1 MMRDPVQEF
10 NAPWIRPPFETNSQW
25 IYICLQLR
33 SVNRLLGAFTNIYN
47 LRGVKRLRMAFTI
60 IYN

>member
-1 MMRDPVQEF
+1 MMRDAEQKF
-10 NAPWIRPPFETNSQW
+10 NAPCIRASLETDPQQ

-33 SVNRLLGAFTNIYN
+33 SVNRLLGTFTNIYN

-60 IYN
+60 VYN